1 MRRIGLTMFVED
13 KIYKDRAGNEY
24 TYLYK
29 SGGVTVFQRDN
40 TKTCR
45 NVDGKYRWDD
55 KETDKDILV
64 SDKKW

>member
-1 MRRIGLTMFVED
+1 MFVED

-29 SGGVTVFQRDN
+29 SGGVTVFLKDGA
-40 TKTCR
+40 KACR

-55 KETDKDILV
+55 KETDKDIV
-64 SDKKW
+64 DV